1 MSKSVYGMSEV
12 GDCPRVLAAKK
23 CGHEA
28 VSQTSEDIQRLN
40 HYTALE
46 TVAAAQ
52 IKDLG
57 YELESSSLCK
67 ACKDLHGNERHG
79 IHVEIDSTLFKLVG
93 HLDRRIS
100 INGTWY
106 PVEIKSLGKASW
118 TKFRNS
124 QFKAFPG
131 YAGQECAYLEA
142 EGKSG
147 IYWVMER
154 DSGESLKYIV
164 NYVKDDNLLTLT
176 GFTNINLP
184 IDFSAIEDK
193 LNEIEISVQS
203 SVLPLG
209 WENSDSCYFC
219 GYKFLCVKE
228 EPNNDKTS
236 QNVLNPELV
245 EAASDYKYA
254 AELEKMA
261 EDIKVGARAS
271 LLQYCKQNNVEKYLV
286 EGISVSYRGQRTKV
300 SIDGKLLEKE
310 NPELYRLCS
319 KSSAPYDDYT
329 IKILKDK

>member
-1 MSKSVYGMSEV
+1 MKSIYGMSEV
-12 GDCPRVLAAKK
+12 GDCPRVLAAKR

-46 TVAAAQ
+46 AVAADQ
-52 IKDLG
+52 IEDLG
-57 YELESSSLCK
+57 YELDGAGVC
-67 ACKDLHGNERHG
+67 LHCMGKYGNERHG
-79 IHVEIDSTLFKLVG
+79 IHVEIDSTLFELVG
-93 HLDRRIS
+93 HLDRRIN
-100 INGTWY
+100 INDVWY

-131 YAGQECAYLEA
+131 YAGQECVYLEA
-142 EGKSG
+142 EGKPG
-147 IYWVMER
+147 VYWVMER

-164 NYVKDDNLLTLT
+164 NYVKDDNLLTLP

-203 SVLPLG
+203 GVLPLG
-209 WENSDSCYFC
+209 WDNSDSCYFC
-219 GYKFLCVKE
+219 RYKFLCVKE
-228 EPNNDKTS
+228 ELDDKPS
-236 QNVLNPELV
+236 QNVINPELV

-261 EDIKVGARAS
+261 EEIKVGARAS
-271 LLQYCKQNNVEKYLV
+271 LLQHCKQNSVEKYHV
-286 EGISVSYRGQRTKV
+286 AGISVSYRGQRTKT

-329 IKILKDK
+329 IKILKEKE